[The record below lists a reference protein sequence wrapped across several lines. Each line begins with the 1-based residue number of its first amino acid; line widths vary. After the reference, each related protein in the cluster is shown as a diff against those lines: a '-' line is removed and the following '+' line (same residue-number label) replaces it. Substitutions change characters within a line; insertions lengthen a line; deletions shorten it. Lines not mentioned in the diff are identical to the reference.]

1 MSEVR
6 PIAFYLPQFYPTPEN
21 DEWWEPGFTEWTNVA
36 RATPLFP
43 GHYQPRLPRDLGFY
57 DLRVPETRQKQA
69 QLAREAGIEG
79 FCYWHYWFGGGKR
92 LLHQVFK
99 EVVESGEPDFPFC
112 LCWANHSW
120 YSKTWDPN
128 LPDQLL
134 MEQTYPGDEDLRDHF
149 REMLPAFLD
158 KRYMKVDGKLI
169 FGVFDPSKIDIGHMH
184 QVWDDLAHEHGLE
197 GFYFFA
203 LCIGSPSLKW
213 SDPGKH
219 YDALVLDPLLDSV
232 DSWQCTKSERQLHD
246 SLIASGL
253 PYTVRYDD
261 YVARTRDIFQNH
273 PEVLPCINPD
283 FDHSPRSGVKAQ
295 ILTDSTPDKWAQLC
309 RIASEHV
316 SHLPQQERLVFIKAW
331 NEWGE
336 GNYLEPDRRWGKQ
349 YIEET
354 GRAFNTVGQATQTDS
369 PTALSH
375 TPLISIVVPLYNKEP
390 YISKTLQS
398 VLSQSY
404 SEYEVIVVNDGSTDQ
419 SMERVKE
426 FKSERIRC
434 FSKPNGGS
442 ASARNL
448 GIRHARGRWVMI
460 LDADDELEPGILQH
474 FADLIQAHPDCHFFC
489 GTHQLRK
496 DGQLTPYS
504 TKYREGVLKNNFRAW
519 CTGRFMPVAG
529 SCVILRSLLLQH
541 PFRENLR
548 RYEDAESLF
557 GIMRTARIWTTTQPA
572 MIYNLESCS
581 ASNVCPN
588 IAQDFIGHL
597 SLKGKSLW
605 EQFALWQLYRQGL
618 KLYPRD
624 MQLLYR
630 GKGFRCIKYPL
641 LKLWK
646 GIRYR

>member
-1 MSEVR
+1 MNEVR
-6 PIAFYLPQFYPTPEN
+6 PIAFYLPQFFPTPEN

-36 RATPLFP
+36 RSTPLFP
-43 GHYQPRLPRDLGFY
+43 GHYQPRIPRDLGFY

-128 LPDQLL
+128 LPDKLL
-134 MEQTYPGDEDLRDHF
+134 MEQTYPGDEDLIDHF
-149 REMLPAFLD
+149 NAMLPAFLD
-158 KRYMKVDGKLI
+158 ERYMKVDGKLI
-169 FGVFDPSKIDIGHMH
+169 FGVFDPSKIDVQHMR
-184 QVWDDLAHEHGLE
+184 QVWDDLARKHGLN

-203 LCIGSPSLKW
+203 LCIGSSSLKW
-213 SDPGKH
+213 SDPKHH
-219 YDALVLDPLLDSV
+219 YDSHVLDPLLDSV
-232 DSWQCTKSERQLHD
+232 DAWQCSKSERQLRE
-246 SLIASGL
+246 SLIASGI

-261 YVARTRDIFQNH
+261 YVAKTREIFSNH

-283 FDHSPRSGVKAQ
+283 FDHSPRSGLKAQ
-295 ILTDSTPDKWAQLC
+295 ILTDSTPVKWAQLC

-349 YIEET
+349 YIEES
-354 GRAFNTVGQATQTDS
+354 GRVFNNVEQTTS
-369 PTALSH
+369 IELPSAESH

-398 VLSQSY
+398 VLAQTY
-404 SEYEVIVVNDGSTDQ
+404 TDYEILVVNDGSTDH
-419 SMERVKE
+419 SMDRVKE
-426 FKSERIRC
+426 IKSEHIRC
-434 FSKPNGGS
+434 FSKTNGGS

-448 GIRHARGRWVMI
+448 GIRNARGRWIMI
-460 LDADDELEPGILQH
+460 LDADDELVPGILQH

-489 GTHQLRK
+489 GTFQLK
-496 DGQLTPYS
+496 HGNKLTPYS
-504 TKYREGVLKNNFRAW
+504 DKYKEGVLKNNFRAW
-519 CTGRFMPVAG
+519 CTKRFMPVAG
-529 SCVILRSLLLQH
+529 SCVMLRQLLLQN
-541 PFRENLR
+541 PFHENLH

-557 GIMRTARIWTTTQPA
+557 GIMRNARIWTTLFPA
-572 MIYNLESCS
+572 MIYNCDSNS
-581 ASNVCPN
+581 ASNACSD
-588 IAQDFIGHL
+588 IADDFIGHL
-597 SLKGKSLW
+597 SLEGKSLW

-618 KLYPRD
+618 KLYPND
-624 MQLLYR
+624 MKRLYKS
-630 GKGFRCIKYPL
+630 KGFRNIKFPL
-641 LKLWK
+641 LNLLTKT
-646 GIRYR
+646 IYR